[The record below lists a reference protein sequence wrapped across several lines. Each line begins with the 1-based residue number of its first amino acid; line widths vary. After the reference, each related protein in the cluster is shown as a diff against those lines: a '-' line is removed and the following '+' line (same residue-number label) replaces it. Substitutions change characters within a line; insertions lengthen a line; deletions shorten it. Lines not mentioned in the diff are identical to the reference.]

1 MHIEVNRSLN
11 ELDILSVVY
20 LAENE
25 QVRKLIEAEMLTIQ
39 RKVRESTKASSG
51 LFSRFI
57 GGRQSGR
64 SAVSVND
71 VWIKLSENSMVQH
84 YRCLVDEMSSL
95 KKREEGKQ

>member
-1 MHIEVNRSLN
+1 
-11 ELDILSVVY
+11 
-20 LAENE
+20 
-25 QVRKLIEAEMLTIQ
+25 MLTIQ
-39 RKVRESTKASSG
+39 RKVRESTKASSS

-71 VWIKLSENSMVQH
+71 VWIKLADSNMVQH
-84 YRCLVDEMSSL
+84 YRHLVHDMNTL